1 MCDVGTKNLESNFA
15 QNLVGTHPINM
26 PSELIHRIID
36 QMHEAF
42 PKSKLSYAFTEP
54 LVYPHLIESLDYAN
68 QKGIFTSM
76 TTNALVLKQKAKAL
90 SDAGLNELFVSL
102 DGPEKVHNEI
112 RGNTKSFQKA
122 IEGIKALSEQKH
134 VPKIS
139 VICAI
144 TEWNNGHLLELLK
157 SLDGLPIKDVG
168 FMHTQFVTS
177 KAAQLHN
184 ASPWGDLY
192 PAVDSNMEEIDL
204 TRLDLDTLINEIAAV
219 RASKFTFETYFSPE
233 IKDIQT
239 LNTYYRQ
246 PEKIIGKI
254 CQAAFTSIMIK
265 SDGSVIPAHGRC
277 YNLPIGNIYQ
287 ESVKDVWN
295 SEIIKKFRG
304 NLTKA
309 GGLFPACARC
319 CSAF

>member
-36 QMHEAF
+36 QVHEAF
-42 PKSKLSYAFTEP
+42 PKSKLAYAFTEP
-54 LVYPHLIESLDYAN
+54 LVYPHLIESLNYAN
-68 QKGIFTSM
+68 QKGIFTTM
-76 TTNALVLKQKAKAL
+76 TTNALVLKQKAQAL
-90 SDAGLNELFVSL
+90 SEAGLNEIFVSL
-102 DGPEKVHNEI
+102 DGPEQIHNEI
-112 RGNTKSFQKA
+112 RGNAKSFQKA
-122 IEGIKALSEQKH
+122 KEGIEELSKQKH

-139 VICAI
+139 IICAI
-144 TEWNNGHLLELLK
+144 TEWNIGALTDLLK
-157 SLDGLPIKDVG
+157 SLEGLPINDVG

-184 ASPWGDLY
+184 ASPWGKLY
-192 PAVDSNMEEIDL
+192 PAVDSNMQEIDL
-204 TRLDLDTLINEIAAV
+204 TRLDLNALMSEIDEI
-219 RASKFTFETYFSPE
+219 RRLKFSFDTYFSPE
-233 IKDIQT
+233 IKDLQT
-239 LNTYYRQ
+239 LNTYYKQ

-265 SDGSVIPAHGRC
+265 SDGNVIPAHGRC
-277 YNLPIGNIYQ
+277 YNLPIGNIYK

-295 SEIIKKFRG
+295 SQIIKQFRG